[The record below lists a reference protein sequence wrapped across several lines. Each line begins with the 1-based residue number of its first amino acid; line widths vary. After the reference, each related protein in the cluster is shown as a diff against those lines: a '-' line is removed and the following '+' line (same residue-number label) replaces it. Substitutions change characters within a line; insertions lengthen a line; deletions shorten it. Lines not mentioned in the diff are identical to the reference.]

1 MHWHTIACTEYL
13 YTCVV
18 NTSVLASY
26 LLLILHDRCN
36 ALQSLDIH
44 EGNIIMLRFTNIEI
58 CYNNSR
64 SSTCVLYFFLS
75 TNKIIFLIDNFYFST
90 FITFYEYMVL
100 YGVRDRHLVIYMY
113 YLFFIFI
120 DYYNYYYYYT
130 ILYYTLLLLLLPL
143 LLLLILLILMFLLL
157 PLLIITTIII
167 IIMTNTN
174 YYIILY

>member
-64 SSTCVLYFFLS
+64 SSASDGKCIRHHWQLMSSKSSKSCRCSRVFGIAREMPKVLAEFRLFNICWVLFHKWRFVMLRS
-75 TNKIIFLIDNFYFST
+75 IDDCYALRCLRRRFYCLTYASW
-90 FITFYEYMVL
+90 
-100 YGVRDRHLVIYMY
+100 
-113 YLFFIFI
+113 
-120 DYYNYYYYYT
+120 
-130 ILYYTLLLLLLPL
+130 P
-143 LLLLILLILMFLLL
+143 
-157 PLLIITTIII
+157 P
-167 IIMTNTN
+167 
-174 YYIILY
+174 

>member
-75 TNKIIFLIDNFYFST
+75 TNKIIFLLDNFYFST

-130 ILYYTLLLLLLPL
+130 ILYVTIAATTTATTTDTTYTNVSTS
-143 LLLLILLILMFLLL
+143 
-157 PLLIITTIII
+157 TT
-167 IIMTNTN
+167 TN
-174 YYIILY
+174 YYYHYYYYYYQY

>member
-1 MHWHTIACTEYL
+1 
-13 YTCVV
+13 
-18 NTSVLASY
+18 
-26 LLLILHDRCN
+26 
-36 ALQSLDIH
+36 
-44 EGNIIMLRFTNIEI
+44 MLRFTNIEI

-64 SSTCVLYFFLS
+64 SSTCVLYFFMS

-130 ILYYTLLLLLLPL
+130 ILYVTIAATTTATTTDTTYTNVSTS
-143 LLLLILLILMFLLL
+143 
-157 PLLIITTIII
+157 TT
-167 IIMTNTN
+167 TN
-174 YYIILY
+174 YYYHYYYYYYYQY

>member
-1 MHWHTIACTEYL
+1 M
-13 YTCVV
+13 

-36 ALQSLDIH
+36 ALQSLVIH

-120 DYYNYYYYYT
+120 DYYNYYYYYA
-130 ILYYTLLLLLLPL
+130 ILYVTIAATTTATTTDTTYTNVSTS
-143 LLLLILLILMFLLL
+143 
-157 PLLIITTIII
+157 TT
-167 IIMTNTN
+167 TN
-174 YYIILY
+174 YYYHYYYYYYQY

>member
-130 ILYYTLLLLLLPL
+130 ILYVTIAATTTATTTDTTYTNVSTS
-143 LLLLILLILMFLLL
+143 
-157 PLLIITTIII
+157 TT
-167 IIMTNTN
+167 TN
-174 YYIILY
+174 YYYHYYYYYYQY